1 MVKKIKKYHK
11 SFVNKVSIV
20 TINYD
25 SLEEL
30 KKTIESVDNQKI
42 KPYRHIIVSK
52 KLKLHQVQIFKRKYR
67 KFVLGK
73 DNSLYNA
80 MNIGKKYCIN
90 QSLIFL
96 NSGDV
101 FFNKKS
107 LNLLYENYA
116 TLKKNNVIVFKTV
129 LMDKYKYFHP
139 KKNFF
144 ERKNYLPHSSFIFFN
159 SKLNSKINFDEKMII
174 TADGKWMK
182 QIIQNSNRLI
192 KINKNLVIQ
201 NLDGQSSVPSLK
213 TVYYRL
219 KENIN
224 SGVKEIIKLVIKSL
238 LSDRLY
244 FRLIFF
250 NKYL

>member
-42 KPYRHIIVSK
+42 KPYRHIIVSR
-52 KLKLHQVQIFKRKYR
+52 KLKLHEVQIFKRKYR

-101 FFNKKS
+101 F
-107 LNLLYENYA
+107 
-116 TLKKNNVIVFKTV
+116 
-129 LMDKYKYFHP
+129 
-139 KKNFF
+139 
-144 ERKNYLPHSSFIFFN
+144 
-159 SKLNSKINFDEKMII
+159 
-174 TADGKWMK
+174 
-182 QIIQNSNRLI
+182 LI
-192 KINKNLVIQ
+192 KNH
-201 NLDGQSSVPSLK
+201 
-213 TVYYRL
+213 
-219 KENIN
+219 
-224 SGVKEIIKLVIKSL
+224 
-238 LSDRLY
+238 
-244 FRLIFF
+244 
-250 NKYL
+250 

>member
-1 MVKKIKKYHK
+1 M
-11 SFVNKVSIV
+11 NKVSIV

-42 KPYRHIIVSK
+42 KPYRHIIVSR
-52 KLKLHQVQIFKRKYR
+52 KLKLHEVQIFKRKYR

-144 ERKNYLPHSSFIFFN
+144 VRINYCPHSSIIFFN
-159 SKLNSKINFDEKMII
+159 SKLNS
-174 TADGKWMK
+174 
-182 QIIQNSNRLI
+182 
-192 KINKNLVIQ
+192 
-201 NLDGQSSVPSLK
+201 
-213 TVYYRL
+213 
-219 KENIN
+219 
-224 SGVKEIIKLVIKSL
+224 
-238 LSDRLY
+238 
-244 FRLIFF
+244 
-250 NKYL
+250 